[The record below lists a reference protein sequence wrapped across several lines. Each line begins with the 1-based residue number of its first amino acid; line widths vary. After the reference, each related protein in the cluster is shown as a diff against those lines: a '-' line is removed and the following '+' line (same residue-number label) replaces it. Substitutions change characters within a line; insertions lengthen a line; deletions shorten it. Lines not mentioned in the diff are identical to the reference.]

1 MGKMET
7 YSEALPLT
15 AVGVSPPKGMKET
28 RCFEKKTYS
37 FVLFCAHYLPE
48 VFLLQHIDPSVCP
61 DPQADGVTPTR
72 GPRQIHCLTII
83 GQIEGHQA
91 LSGTSK
97 STQYEH
103 ILPQLAAVEE
113 SPDIGGLLILL
124 NTAGGDVEA
133 GLAIAELIAGMSKPT
148 AALVLGGSHSIGVP
162 IAVAAKRTFI
172 APTGTMV
179 LHPVRITGTVLGVP
193 QTSAY
198 FRRVQGRIEQFVTGH
213 SRITVETLRRLMQ
226 RTDELVDDI
235 GSVVTGKE
243 AVELGLCDAV
253 GGLQDALRALHE
265 MMEVQQDVL

>member
-1 MGKMET
+1 MQYQGQNMHT
-7 YSEALPLT
+7 EAES
-15 AVGVSPPKGMKET
+15 AAG
-28 RCFEKKTYS
+28 
-37 FVLFCAHYLPE
+37 
-48 VFLLQHIDPSVCP
+48 
-61 DPQADGVTPTR
+61 
-72 GPRQIHCLTII
+72 QIHVLTII

-91 LSGTSK
+91 LSGTTK
-97 STQYEH
+97 ATQYEE
-103 ILPQLAAVEE
+103 ILPRLAAVEQAA
-113 SPDIGGLLILL
+113 DISGLLILL

-198 FRRVQGRIEQFVTGH
+198 FHRVQGRIEAFVTAH
-213 SRITVETLRRLMQ
+213 SRISPQRLRTLMQ

-235 GSVVTGKE
+235 GSSLTGRE
-243 AVELGLCDAV
+243 AVEEGLCDAV
-253 GGLQDALRALHE
+253 GGLQDALRALYD
-265 MMEVQQDVL
+265 MMEERPYGS

>member
-1 MGKMET
+1 MHT
-7 YSEALPLT
+7 EAES
-15 AVGVSPPKGMKET
+15 AAG
-28 RCFEKKTYS
+28 
-37 FVLFCAHYLPE
+37 
-48 VFLLQHIDPSVCP
+48 
-61 DPQADGVTPTR
+61 
-72 GPRQIHCLTII
+72 QIHVLTII

-91 LSGTSK
+91 LSGTTK
-97 STQYEH
+97 ATQYEE
-103 ILPQLAAVEE
+103 ILPRLAAVEQAA
-113 SPDIGGLLILL
+113 DISGLLILL

-198 FRRVQGRIEQFVTGH
+198 FHRVQGRIEAFVTAH
-213 SRITVETLRRLMQ
+213 SRISPQRLRALMQ

-235 GSVVTGKE
+235 GSSLTGRE
-243 AVELGLCDAV
+243 AVEEGLCDAV
-253 GGLQDALRALHE
+253 GGLQDALRALYD
-265 MMEVQQDVL
+265 MMEERPYGS